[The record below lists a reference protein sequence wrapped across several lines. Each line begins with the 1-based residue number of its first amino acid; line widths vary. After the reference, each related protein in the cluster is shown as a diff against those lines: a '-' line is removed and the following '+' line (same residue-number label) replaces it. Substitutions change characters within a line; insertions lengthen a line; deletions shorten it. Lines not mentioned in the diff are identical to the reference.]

1 MNSSHTIPVRPKT
14 VQRWINAQPL
24 RAKYWDHDCPECGY
38 GMLSFHLD
46 GAGPA
51 IKKVRC
57 MAEACDWEATT

>member
-38 GMLSFHLD
+38 AMLSFHLD
-46 GAGPA
+46 GIGPA

-57 MAEACDWEATT
+57 MAAACDWEATT